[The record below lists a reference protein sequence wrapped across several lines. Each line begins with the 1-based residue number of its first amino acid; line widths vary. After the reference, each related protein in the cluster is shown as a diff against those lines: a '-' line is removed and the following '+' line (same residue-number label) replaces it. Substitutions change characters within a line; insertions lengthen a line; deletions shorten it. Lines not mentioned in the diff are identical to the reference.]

1 MEPLGTISAIISIIG
16 AVSGTYNTI
25 DEIQGRP
32 KAFDEIKESLPLVKQ
47 VLTEAEHAN
56 PQDLEGNEE
65 TKKTVSNAIRECHR
79 EATVLKTVFEEFQK
93 KCDEDR
99 DQNNTWG
106 KARAWYHVA
115 TQGKEARRVETLMEG
130 ILQRLQALAMVEV
143 FGIKGHMSDITN
155 ALKNLQDAG
164 ETLDE
169 SEIRA
174 GANHAR
180 QTNQSSTTAT
190 QNNVS
195 GGRQNNGNHS
205 GNTYNSTVNIASC
218 QTARIGVQMAAFNSQ
233 SKPFHYMPQE
243 KNANFVGRAKT
254 LQKLQAWIENS
265 KERPKNVA
273 LYGLS
278 GVGKTE
284 IAASF
289 AHWVKETKP
298 EYSVFWTSAS
308 SKVNF
313 HNAYESV
320 ADSAGLPAGGE
331 TDRKLDLRW
340 QLISGN
346 MSPWLLVVD
355 NADGSDITESM
366 LKDDDDTYSA
376 KHIFKDASG
385 KSYLPS
391 HDNGVTLFTTQSRD
405 IARWLSSDNE
415 VEVPAME
422 EGDSRLLFEKLLDKR
437 LPREADRTVGI
448 LLEKLTCLPLAIA
461 HAAAYIKRNQ
471 KKVPEGNEKLFNE
484 YLNLLNY
491 SDEQLIERLKP
502 MLAIRGKMRS
512 VVATLTISLKRL
524 NANAAKL
531 LQFLSL
537 VEPTGI
543 PRTMLPTFAGRT
555 CQDEAIGTLV
565 GYAFIHSRNDEG
577 EVFDMHS
584 LVHLVAR
591 AWNESDER
599 KRLIPDTVRSAVST
613 VIRTVPGHGEQFYFT
628 QKGREYL
635 PHALRL
641 LKASEEF
648 GFDTDE
654 VLQLGRYVGCF
665 FYKDRRYHDAAHV
678 LRWVLDIQGK
688 RGGNDLQLK
697 GMLAKSYARLGVKE
711 RVMAVEMAERQA
723 QEDDLDELVR
733 TLTCGQA
740 VVDTEKFTS
749 KIDLGTVYKSVGRM
763 KDALNVADDIAS
775 WLHSLDVA
783 EHPWIRNFVPSLA
796 ELYKGVGQHT
806 KAINILHGI
815 IDEHRD
821 VALWDETQLFD
832 TKLTLGSSYTA
843 AGQCE
848 KAILTLRQLQQTTS
862 ADKEAEIEQ
871 THRTKMA
878 LANAYWLNGQEKEAA
893 KLYDDLSET
902 FESIPG
908 VADQTTHL
916 GVKTVAGI
924 VACSQNNSP
933 RGINLLEEAVHAR
946 KSLAQTKETPNEDVP
961 LLVSQLLLALALL
974 DDAARQQ
981 EGVKL
986 INHVAVGLTKVLGED
1001 DNLASFAWKTV
1012 AELKSQGR
1020 D

>member
-1 MEPLGTISAIISIIG
+1 
-16 AVSGTYNTI
+16 
-25 DEIQGRP
+25 
-32 KAFDEIKESLPLVKQ
+32 
-47 VLTEAEHAN
+47 
-56 PQDLEGNEE
+56 
-65 TKKTVSNAIRECHR
+65 
-79 EATVLKTVFEEFQK
+79 
-93 KCDEDR
+93 
-99 DQNNTWG
+99 
-106 KARAWYHVA
+106 
-115 TQGKEARRVETLMEG
+115 
-130 ILQRLQALAMVEV
+130 
-143 FGIKGHMSDITN
+143 
-155 ALKNLQDAG
+155 
-164 ETLDE
+164 
-169 SEIRA
+169 
-174 GANHAR
+174 
-180 QTNQSSTTAT
+180 
-190 QNNVS
+190 
-195 GGRQNNGNHS
+195 
-205 GNTYNSTVNIASC
+205 
-218 QTARIGVQMAAFNSQ
+218 
-233 SKPFHYMPQE
+233 MPHE
-243 KNANFVGRAKT
+243 KNTNFVGRAET
-254 LQKLQAWIENS
+254 LQELQAWIE
-265 KERPKNVA
+265 RKNGNKRVA
-273 LYGLS
+273 LHGLS

-284 IAASF
+284 IAISF
-289 AHWVKETKP
+289 AHWVKEAKP

-308 SKVNF
+308 SKANF
-313 HNAYESV
+313 HNAFESI
-320 ADSAGLPAGGE
+320 ADSAGLPTGGKY
-331 TDRKLDLRW
+331 DRKLNLRR
-340 QLISGN
+340 QLMSGN
-346 MSPWLLVVD
+346 ISPWLLVVD
-355 NADGSDITESM
+355 NADGSDVTESK
-366 LKDDDDTYSA
+366 LKDEDDTYNA
-376 KHIFKDASG
+376 KHIFKDADG
-385 KSYLPS
+385 NSYLPS
-391 HDNGVTLFTTQSRD
+391 HTNGFTLFTTQSQE
-405 IARWLSSDNE
+405 IAEWISPE
-415 VEVPAME
+415 MAVEVPDME
-422 EGDSRLLFEKLLDKR
+422 EGDARLLFEKLLGKK
-437 LPREADRTVGI
+437 LPREVDQTVGI
-448 LLEKLTCLPLAIA
+448 LLGKLTCLPLAIA

-471 KKVPEGNEKLFNE
+471 KKFTDTSGEPFNE

-502 MLAIRGKMRS
+502 KLAIRGKMRS

-524 NANAAKL
+524 NADAAKL

-543 PRTMLPTFAGRT
+543 PRTMLPTFAGET
-555 CQDEAIGTLV
+555 CQDDAVRTLV
-565 GYAFIHSRNDEG
+565 GYALIHSRNDEG

-591 AWNESDER
+591 SWNESDER

-678 LRWVLDIQGK
+678 LRRVLDIQGK

-711 RVMAVEMAERQA
+711 RVMAVEMAEREA
-723 QEDDLDELVR
+723 EEDDLDELVR

-749 KIDLGTVYKSVGRM
+749 KIDLGTVYKSVGRT
-763 KDALNVADDIAS
+763 KDAMKVADDIAS

-783 EHPWIRNFVPSLA
+783 KHPWIRNFVPSLA

-806 KAINILHGI
+806 KAIDILLGI

-821 VALWDETQLFD
+821 VELWDDTQLFD
-832 TKLTLGSSYTA
+832 TKLTLASSYTT

-848 KAILTLRQLQQTTS
+848 TAILTLRQLQQTTS

-902 FESIPG
+902 FESMPG

-946 KSLAQTKETPNEDVP
+946 KSLAQTKETPDEDVP

-974 DDAARQQ
+974 DDATRQQ

-986 INHVAVGLTKVLGED
+986 INHVAAGLTAVLGED
-1001 DNLASFAWKTV
+1001 DKLASFVRKTV